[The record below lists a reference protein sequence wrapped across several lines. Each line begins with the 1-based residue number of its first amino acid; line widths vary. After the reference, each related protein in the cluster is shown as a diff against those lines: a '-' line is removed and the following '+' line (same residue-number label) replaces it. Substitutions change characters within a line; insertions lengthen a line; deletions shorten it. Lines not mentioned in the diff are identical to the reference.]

1 MFEYKLSHTIMVEEK
16 IMLNI
21 KRRNTVIK
29 SCNIGL
35 PGTWFL
41 FKEVLGRLNNKIN
54 DNYDNNDN
62 QLMIIVNNNV
72 IKR

>member
-35 PGTWFL
+35 PGTWF
-41 FKEVLGRLNNKIN
+41 
-54 DNYDNNDN
+54 
-62 QLMIIVNNNV
+62 
-72 IKR
+72 